1 MANNKDSSDSKTKW
15 QTNFCG
21 HLMPSF
27 DTHRYCFKCRESGKG
42 DDLCTHKKG
51 CLLCVMFSEDQKR
64 KLAEKLSKGKKS
76 GKETALQ
83 KEKDKIDDS
92 ILDEEDSSIGVSSHS
107 VVAGQSS
114 GSNNQALAAILP
126 QLTTL
131 LNRIAAIESKDSPTE
146 ADILVSRE
154 AAGRTSSQCKKRST
168 PSVGFSEDVH
178 SKQPAEENPSTSA
191 AVASRVSI
199 STKRVWVDLSDDG
212 EYDSSQEDKQPI
224 PSYSDTLFTSK
235 KWLDIAITETDT
247 IIAPSVFS
255 QASKLKKSAEVSL
268 VLPPA
273 EKMVS
278 LWNFKEYEASGVS
291 KEHDSLK
298 TKSSRRNPLPKG
310 LFLSF
315 DRPPMKWYNISP
327 QLHAAPKLQDA
338 FRNITSSQFPMPSA
352 ISTPWKQFTLWETV
366 NRENINVLNH
376 IFWFNSANCKATE
389 EIERQ
394 FAIIKSAENETDF
407 NNALEYV
414 QECLQLQASVNQSL
428 GKALDSLL
436 GSSMTMAANMLLSR
450 RDNYLKSCSKDVT
463 EDDISKLRNAPFTSN
478 EVFPVDT
485 LSEVQRN
492 FIQWSHVNRDSKS
505 RDSRKEHTPRHEE
518 KRDNRSQNRSFHPYH
533 DNSSSGSTKSSAPS
547 SAGNRGRGSYSSRPF
562 RGKGG
567 RRK

>member
-1 MANNKDSSDSKTKW
+1 ML
-15 QTNFCG
+15 G
-21 HLMPSF
+21 F

-42 DDLCTHKKG
+42 DDLCTLKKD
-51 CLLCVMFSEDQKR
+51 CLLCIAFSEDQKR

-76 GKETALQ
+76 LKESTLQ
-83 KEKDKIDDS
+83 KEKEKIDDS
-92 ILDEEDSSIGVSSHS
+92 ILDEEDSSVGMSSHS

-114 GSNNQALAAILP
+114 GSNSKALAAILS

-131 LNRIAAIESKDSPTE
+131 TNRITAIENKDSPAE

-154 AAGRTSSQCKKRST
+154 ATGRTSSQCKRRST
-168 PSVGFSEDVH
+168 STALSSEEAH
-178 SKQPAEENPSTSA
+178 SKRPAEENPSAT
-191 AVASRVSI
+191 VDSRVSI
-199 STKRVWVDLSDDG
+199 PKRVRVDLSDDG
-212 EYDSSQEDKQPI
+212 EYDSSQEDKQPV
-224 PSYSDTLFTSK
+224 PSYSDTIFAIK
-235 KWLDIAITETDT
+235 KWLDIAITEIDA

-268 VLPPA
+268 ALPPA
-273 EKMVS
+273 ENMVS

-310 LFLSF
+310 QFLSF

-327 QLHAAPKLQDA
+327 QPHAVAAPRLQDA
-338 FRNITSSQFPMPSA
+338 FRNITSAQFQMPSA

-366 NRENINVLNH
+366 NRENVNVLNH

-389 EIERQ
+389 EMERQ

-436 GSSMTMAANMLLSR
+436 GSSMTN
-450 RDNYLKSCSKDVT
+450 DSKHVT
-463 EDDISKLRNAPFTSN
+463 EQERQLLEKLF
-478 EVFPVDT
+478 
-485 LSEVQRN
+485 
-492 FIQWSHVNRDSKS
+492 
-505 RDSRKEHTPRHEE
+505 
-518 KRDNRSQNRSFHPYH
+518 
-533 DNSSSGSTKSSAPS
+533 
-547 SAGNRGRGSYSSRPF
+547 
-562 RGKGG
+562 KGCH
-567 RRK
+567 